1 MTLVSAFIN
10 HVADVNDAF
19 THLLSSWQTKSAN
32 TKLNEM

>member
-19 THLLSSWQTKSAN
+19 THLLSTWQTKEC
-32 TKLNEM
+32 KH